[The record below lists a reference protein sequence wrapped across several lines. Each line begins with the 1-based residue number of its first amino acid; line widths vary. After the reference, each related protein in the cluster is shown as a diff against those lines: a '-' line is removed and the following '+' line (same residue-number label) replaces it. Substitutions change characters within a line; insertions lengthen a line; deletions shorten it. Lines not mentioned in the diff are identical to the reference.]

1 MMSEIWEFI
10 NKYYWTP
17 IVNDSGYNIVNTL
30 TWAAVLVLCVYSLY
44 SHNVFKRLG
53 VTINQSFVIGVVC
66 YVLFGS
72 SLRVLK
78 DAEIFAPPLKYI
90 FVTPIIY
97 FVVFAVTMAA
107 LMLSIRIYKER
118 YYTSFAAIGL
128 GLTSVNIGVLLWSEG
143 IAQPIEALLI
153 VALAVL
159 ITASIYIGA
168 GFAKIEFL
176 RGRFNIAILGA
187 HLLDASSTTVAID
200 FLTGYSGKHVVENYL
215 IELTGTGSVMYPL
228 KLLLLIPMLYL
239 IDSEFDE
246 IELRD
251 LLKLV
256 VLVLGLAPGC
266 RNTILILFG
275 AGG

>member
-10 NKYYWTP
+10 NKYYVDP
-17 IVNDSGYNIVNTL
+17 IVTDSGYNIVNTL
-30 TWAAVLVLCVYSLY
+30 TWAMVLVLCVYGLY
-44 SHNVFKRLG
+44 SHNVLKRLG
-53 VTINQSFVIGVVC
+53 VTINQRFVIGVVC

-72 SLRVLK
+72 SLRVLVE
-78 DAEIFAPPLKYI
+78 AGIFAPPLKYLLI
-90 FVTPIIY
+90 TPNIY
-97 FVVFAVTMAA
+97 FVVFAITMAS
-107 LMLSIRIYKER
+107 LMLTRRIYKER
-118 YYTSFAAIGL
+118 YYMPFAAIGL
-128 GLTSVNIGVLLWSEG
+128 GLTSVNIGVLLWSES
-143 IAQPIEALLI
+143 IVQPIEALLI
-153 VALAVL
+153 VAFAVL

-187 HLLDASSTTVAID
+187 HLLDATSTTIAID
-200 FLTGYSGKHVVENYL
+200 VLTGYSGKHVVENYL
-215 IELTGTGSVMYPL
+215 IDLTGTGAVMYPL

-275 AGG
+275 A

>member
-1 MMSEIWEFI
+1 VD
-10 NKYYWTP
+10 P
-17 IVNDSGYNIVNTL
+17 IVNDTGYNIVNTL
-30 TWAAVLVLCVYSLY
+30 TWAMVLVLCVSILHSL
-44 SHNVFKRLG
+44 NVFKRLG
-53 VTINQSFVIGVVC
+53 VTINRHLIIGVVC

-78 DAEIFAPPLKYI
+78 DAEIFTPPLQYI

-107 LMLSIRIYKER
+107 LILSICIYKER
-118 YYTSFAAIGL
+118 YYVPFAAIGL

-143 IAQPIEALLI
+143 IVHPKEALLI

-187 HLLDASSTTVAID
+187 HLLVAID
-200 FLTGYSGKHVVENYL
+200 VLTGYSGKHVVENYL
-215 IELTGTGSVMYPL
+215 IELTGTGAVMYPL

-239 IDSEFDE
+239 IDREFNE

-275 AGG
+275 A

>member
-1 MMSEIWEFI
+1 MMSEIWDFI
-10 NKYYWTP
+10 NRYYWNP
-17 IVNDSGYNIVNTL
+17 IVTDSGYNVVNTI
-30 TWAAVLVLCVYSLY
+30 TWAIILVLCVYTLH

-97 FVVFAVTMAA
+97 FVVFAVTLAA

-118 YYTSFAAIGL
+118 YYTSFAVIGL
-128 GLTSVNIGVLLWSEG
+128 GLASVNIGVLLRSEG
-143 IAQPIEALLI
+143 IEHPIEALLI

-159 ITASIYIGA
+159 ITVSIYVGA

-176 RGRFNIAILGA
+176 RSRFNIAILGA

-215 IELTGTGSVMYPL
+215 IDLTGTGAVMYPL
-228 KLLLLIPMLYL
+228 KLFLLIPMLYL

-246 IELRD
+246 VELRD

>member
-1 MMSEIWEFI
+1 MLSEIQEFI
-10 NKYYWTP
+10 TKHYVDP
-17 IVNDSGYNIVNTL
+17 IVTDSGYNIVNTL
-30 TWAAVLVLCVYSLY
+30 TWAMVLVICVYILHSLKL
-44 SHNVFKRLG
+44 FKRLG
-53 VTINQSFVIGVVC
+53 VTIDRRFVIGVVC

-72 SLRVLK
+72 SLRVLV
-78 DAEIFAPPLKYI
+78 DADIFAPPLQYI
-90 FVTPIIY
+90 FITPNIY
-97 FVVFAVTMAA
+97 FVVFAITMLS
-107 LMLSIRIYKER
+107 LMLSLRIYKER
-118 YYTSFAAIGL
+118 YYISFAAIGL

-143 IAQPIEALLI
+143 IAHPGEALLI
-153 VALAVL
+153 VALTVL
-159 ITASIYIGA
+159 ITASIYMGA

-200 FLTGYSGKHVVENYL
+200 VLTGYQGKHVVENYL
-215 IELTGTGSVMYPL
+215 IDLTGTGAVMYPL

-246 IELRD
+246 VELRD

-256 VLVLGLAPGC
+256 ILVLGLAPGC

-275 AGG
+275 A